1 MNKEEK
7 RAALPQL
14 LGVMKGEILDA
25 YRRGLG
31 YGYEPPVVALR
42 VADDFGRDEGSG
54 VTVKTID
61 PVELGHMSSMARK
74 LPEILDVPQGH
85 FRVVAT
91 DDTDDLFAIVTL
103 PIPAE

>member
-1 MNKEEK
+1 MSREEK
-7 RAALPQL
+7 RAALGQL
-14 LGVMKGEILDA
+14 LGAAKGEILDA

-31 YGYEPPVVALR
+31 CGYEPPVVALR
-42 VADDFGRDEGSG
+42 VADDFGRDDSSG

-61 PVELGHMSSMARK
+61 PVELSRINSVARK

-91 DDTDDLFAIVTL
+91 DDTDDLLAIIAL